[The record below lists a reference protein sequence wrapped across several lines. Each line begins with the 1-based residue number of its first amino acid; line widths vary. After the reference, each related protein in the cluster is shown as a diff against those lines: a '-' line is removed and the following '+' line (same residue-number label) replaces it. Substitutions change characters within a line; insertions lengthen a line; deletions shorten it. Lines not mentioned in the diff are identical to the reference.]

1 MKSTIRRA
9 ARITVLAFMAAA
21 WAPAVLAQASQGTK
35 APAKASETSRTV
47 SRSTAIPAKGLFQGD
62 QLSESARQRL
72 TELIIEALGLDIEV
86 ALVVPTGPWQIDGSG
101 DAERR
106 LTPDRLESVRRFLAQ
121 RGVDP
126 KRIYVESRVDA
137 QLSEPR
143 LVVEL
148 VGRPGRD

>member
-1 MKSTIRRA
+1 MKPTFHRA
-9 ARITVLAFMAAA
+9 AMVAVLAVTSAA
-21 WAPAVLAQASQGTK
+21 WAPSLRAQAGPGVK
-35 APAKASETSRTV
+35 AAVTATESPRTV
-47 SRSTAIPAKGLFQGD
+47 TRSTAIPAKGLFQGD

-86 ALVVPTGPWQIDGSG
+86 ALVVPSGPWQIDGSG

-106 LTPDRLESVRRFLAQ
+106 LTPARLESVRRFLAQ

-126 KRIYVESRVDA
+126 KRIYVESRIDA

-143 LVVEL
+143 LVIEL

>member
-1 MKSTIRRA
+1 MKPTFHRA
-9 ARITVLAFMAAA
+9 AGCAALALASAA
-21 WAPAVLAQASQGTK
+21 WAPPLLAQTGSGARSAAT
-35 APAKASETSRTV
+35 ASESQRTV
-47 SRSTAIPAKGLFQGD
+47 TRSTAIPAKGLFQGD

-86 ALVVPTGPWQIDGSG
+86 ALVVPTGPWQIDGQG
-101 DAERR
+101 TDERR
-106 LTPDRLESVRRFLAQ
+106 LTPARLESVRRFLAQ

-126 KRIYVESRVDA
+126 KRIYVESRIDA

-143 LVVEL
+143 LVIEL

>member
-1 MKSTIRRA
+1 MLA
-9 ARITVLAFMAAA
+9 VLAVSAAA
-21 WAPAVLAQASQGTK
+21 WAPSLRAQAAPGAKPGAT
-35 APAKASETSRTV
+35 APAAPRTV
-47 SRSTAIPAKGLFQGD
+47 TRSTAIPAKGLFQGD

-72 TELIIEALGLDIEV
+72 TELILEALGLDIEV

-143 LVVEL
+143 LVIEL

>member
-1 MKSTIRRA
+1 MKPTFHRA
-9 ARITVLAFMAAA
+9 ARL
-21 WAPAVLAQASQGTK
+21 AVLAGIAAVWASSPWAQA
-35 APAKASETSRTV
+35 APGAKTAATAPEATRTV
-47 SRSTAIPAKGLFQGD
+47 TRSTAIPAKGLFQGD

-86 ALVVPTGPWQIDGSG
+86 ALVVPSGPWQIDGSG

-106 LTPDRLESVRRFLAQ
+106 LTPARLESVRRFLAQ

-143 LVVEL
+143 LVIEL